1 MENKILPDIKTS
13 IERPTDGLSIQF
25 ISEVSGAEVLST
37 QASFH
42 GEIVISAERRQAF
55 LTALSQLVDD
65 FRVY

>member
-1 MENKILPDIKTS
+1 MENKLLPDIKTS
-13 IERPTDGLSIQF
+13 IERPTDGLSI
-25 ISEVSGAEVLST
+25 

-55 LTALSQLVDD
+55 LTALSHLVDD